1 MKALSK
7 ILLAL
12 TAVAA
17 LSFGYPTSVQAVPTT
32 YQYTGNPFT
41 NVTAPYTTS
50 DFVSAMVTLAGPLA
64 PNMPFTSVT
73 PTAFTLSDGVQTIT
87 NINANFSSFS
97 FATGPTGA
105 ITVWHVNA
113 GALSG
118 SITTVGGG
126 NLSPGDTGH
135 LNGTSAIGHNANAPG
150 TWALVSSTVPDTG
163 STLSLMTLTLMALGV
178 AARRFQRAAA

>member
-1 MKALSK
+1 MNTRIILSFAGALA
-7 ILLAL
+7 IGFL
-12 TAVAA
+12 TAA
-17 LSFGYPTSVQAVPTT
+17 SVQAVPTT

-87 NINANFSSFS
+87 NFNATFPPGFS

-118 SITTVGGG
+118 SINTVGGG
-126 NLSPGDTGH
+126 PQSPADFGH
-135 LNGTSAIGHNANAPG
+135 LNGTIAFGHNANAPG

-178 AARRFQRAAA
+178 TARQFKRAAA

>member
-1 MKALSK
+1 MKTKIILSLAIALSV
-7 ILLAL
+7 AL
-12 TAVAA
+12 VAQPMFA
-17 LSFGYPTSVQAVPTT
+17 NTIYL
-32 YQYTGNPFT
+32 YTGNPFT

-87 NINANFSSFS
+87 NFNATFPPGSS

-113 GALSG
+113 RALSG
-118 SITTVGGG
+118 PINTVGGG
-126 NLSPGDTGH
+126 PESPAD
-135 LNGTSAIGHNANAPG
+135 S
-150 TWALVSSTVPDTG
+150 
-163 STLSLMTLTLMALGV
+163 
-178 AARRFQRAAA
+178 

>member
-1 MKALSK
+1 MKTKIILSLAIALSV
-7 ILLAL
+7 AL
-12 TAVAA
+12 VAQPMFA
-17 LSFGYPTSVQAVPTT
+17 NTIYS
-32 YQYTGNPFT
+32 YTGNPFT

-87 NINANFSSFS
+87 NFNANFSSFS

-105 ITVWHVNA
+105 ITVWTVNA

-118 SITTVGGG
+118 SINTVGGG
-126 NLSPGDTGH
+126 NLSPADFGH
-135 LNGTSAIGHNANAPG
+135 LNGTIAFGHNANAPG

>member
-1 MKALSK
+1 MTRKLAV
-7 ILLAL
+7 LAL
-12 TAVAA
+12 AGFLTAA
-17 LSFGYPTSVQAVPTT
+17 SVQAVPTT

-41 NVTAPYTTS
+41 NVAAPYTTS

-87 NINANFSSFS
+87 NFNAIGSSFN

-105 ITVWHVNA
+105 ITEWDV
-113 GALSG
+113 SG
-118 SITTVGGG
+118 STLEGSIGTVGTLGA
-126 NLSPGDTGH
+126 GDTGV
-135 LNGTSAIGHNANAPG
+135 LFPPISSSGGNNFTPG
-150 TWALVSSTVPDTG
+150 TWALAASAVPDTG

>member
-1 MKALSK
+1 MKTKIILSLAIALSV
-7 ILLAL
+7 AL
-12 TAVAA
+12 VAQPMFA
-17 LSFGYPTSVQAVPTT
+17 NTIYS
-32 YQYTGNPFT
+32 YTGNPFT

-87 NINANFSSFS
+87 NFNATFPPGFS

-118 SITTVGGG
+118 SINTVGGG
-126 NLSPGDTGH
+126 PQSPADFGH
-135 LNGTSAIGHNANAPG
+135 LNGTIAFGHNANAPG

-178 AARRFQRAAA
+178 AARRFQRAAG